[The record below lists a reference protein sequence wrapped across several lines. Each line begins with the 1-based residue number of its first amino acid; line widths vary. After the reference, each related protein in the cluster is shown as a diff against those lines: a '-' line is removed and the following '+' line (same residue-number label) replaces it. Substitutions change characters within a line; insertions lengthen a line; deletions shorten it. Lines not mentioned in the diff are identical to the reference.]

1 MLISEYVCV
10 GGRKEPHLS
19 DLRASGQE
27 IENLTLALL
36 ELDIHQVVGGGLQNV
51 EREGS
56 SLTSQL
62 QTKEKI

>member
-1 MLISEYVCV
+1 MLISEYVCI

-36 ELDIHQVVGGGLQNV
+36 ELDIHQVVGGGL
-51 EREGS
+51 
-56 SLTSQL
+56 
-62 QTKEKI
+62 